1 MILEK
6 NKEIQYMN
14 TRLTFVRWVSDSH
27 QIKDL
32 SSLLMRSI
40 ALNILAFKF
49 FERGW
54 RLFQNCLSN
63 TCCWSKL
70 FWAQPLSLEFLAE
83 IFTQSSIS
91 YIEFQLLSTKPWL
104 YVLYLCYYARSYSLL
119 PSFSFSKL
127 LK

>member
-49 FERGW
+49 FERG
-54 RLFQNCLSN
+54 
-63 TCCWSKL
+63 
-70 FWAQPLSLEFLAE
+70 
-83 IFTQSSIS
+83 
-91 YIEFQLLSTKPWL
+91 
-104 YVLYLCYYARSYSLL
+104 
-119 PSFSFSKL
+119 
-127 LK
+127 

>member
-1 MILEK
+1 MSMILEK

-49 FERGW
+49 FERGCSKIVCPTLVVGANYFGHN
-54 RLFQNCLSN
+54 LFH
-63 TCCWSKL
+63 
-70 FWAQPLSLEFLAE
+70 
-83 IFTQSSIS
+83 
-91 YIEFQLLSTKPWL
+91 
-104 YVLYLCYYARSYSLL
+104 
-119 PSFSFSKL
+119 
-127 LK
+127 